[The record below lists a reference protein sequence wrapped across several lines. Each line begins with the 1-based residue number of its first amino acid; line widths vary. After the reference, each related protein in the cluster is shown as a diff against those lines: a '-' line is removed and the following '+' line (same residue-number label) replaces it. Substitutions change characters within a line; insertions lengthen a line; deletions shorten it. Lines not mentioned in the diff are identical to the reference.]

1 MKILVFRDNCKAIG
15 TRVFPNHT
23 VVCFVQIDVV
33 GHAPNWETDQQG
45 ARRVCRRDYGQR
57 IASWVNG
64 RYQFALAV
72 GSKSEAGTNVFLCQV
87 WKVVKDFL
95 L

>member
-1 MKILVFRDNCKAIG
+1 MKILVFRDNCEAIG
-15 TRVFPNHT
+15 TRVFPDRT
-23 VVCFVQIDVV
+23 VVCFVQIDVSDMLRIGKQIRKASDEFV
-33 GHAPNWETDQQG
+33 GEIM
-45 ARRVCRRDYGQR
+45 VKE

-72 GSKSEAGTNVFLCQV
+72 GSKSEAGTNVFLRQV